1 MLMVP
6 RELNFVKK
14 VGDFKQ
20 ISGIKIS
27 KIKGVVWAVKNVS
40 SEVSVASIVEL
51 GVDRFADFEHKMSSQ
66 GVDDI
71 SAIETFVVSNPDCS
85 LNSPAKYKENEHD
98 APK

>member
-20 ISGIKIS
+20 IIGIKMS
-27 KIKGVVWAVKNVS
+27 KIKGVIWAMKDVS
-40 SEVSVASIVEL
+40 LGVSVATIVVVEL
-51 GVDRFADFEHKMSSQ
+51 GVDRFADFEHK
-66 GVDDI
+66 I
-71 SAIETFVVSNPDCS
+71 SAIETFVASSPDCS

-98 APK
+98 VPN

>member
-20 ISGIKIS
+20 ISGIKMI

-40 SEVSVASIVEL
+40 SVSTEVSVSSIVVVEL
-51 GVDRFADFEHKMSSQ
+51 GVDRFADFEHK
-66 GVDDI
+66 I
-71 SAIETFVVSNPDCS
+71 SAIETLEVSSPDCS
-85 LNSPAKYKENEHD
+85 LNSPAKYKENDHD
-98 APK
+98 VLT

>member
-51 GVDRFADFEHKMSSQ
+51 GVDRFADFGHK
-66 GVDDI
+66 I
-71 SAIETFVVSNPDCS
+71 SAIETFVASSPDCS